1 MFFSA
6 WQDVPA
12 GTEVPLH
19 PSRDPD
25 AANNEDFAATSI
37 ATDIAGYRSRIFTAQ
52 SRDGLVWERV
62 GCAIEGGGYS
72 SDELDAVHSEDMS
85 LIEIEDGQYR
95 MYYAAC
101 DRNGDWRIA
110 SARTERTET
119 M

>member
-1 MFFSA
+1 MA
-6 WQDVPA
+6 
-12 GTEVPLH
+12 H
-19 PSRDPD
+19 
-25 AANNEDFAATSI
+25 
-37 ATDIAGYRSRIFTAQ
+37 

-101 DRNGDWRIA
+101 DRNGNWRIA
-110 SARTERTET
+110 SARAEPIET